1 MIESSDSKI
10 ARTARAPESGVVPL
24 RLLHL
29 ADLHVGKRVCD
40 FPMLEDQ
47 RHALSQVLDLLSRG
61 AVDVLLVA
69 GDLYD
74 KSQPSSEAVALV
86 DWFLSGVAAT
96 GVPAVVIPGN
106 HDSAERVAYA
116 GTLLAREG
124 VHMAPAFDGH
134 IEPVML
140 EDESGPV
147 CIWPIPYLHP
157 ATIRHFLPDAKAETY
172 TDAFRALV
180 DSLPLDSGVRN
191 VAVVHQFVTAVGCTV
206 ERSDSEVSIG
216 GLDNVDASVFDPF
229 DYVALGH
236 IHRPQ
241 RVGRDSVR
249 YAGSLLKYSLSEADY
264 DKSIPLVTL
273 GRKGEEPAIEL
284 LPVRPLHDL
293 RRIRGPIGELL
304 SPEVVAA
311 QDADDYLHVV
321 LTDEN
326 VEVNAMA
333 RLRDVYPN
341 VMSIAYDN
349 ARTRAAGVHTDAAD
363 APAEASPFEL
373 FSRFYEEQN
382 GAPLSK
388 SQQRIVREELKRIEA
403 M

>member
-1 MIESSDSKI
+1 M
-10 ARTARAPESGVVPL
+10 VPL

-29 ADLHVGKRVCD
+29 ADLHIGKRVCD

-47 RHALSQVLDLLSRG
+47 RHALSQVLDLLRG
-61 AVDVLLVA
+61 GSVDALLVA

-96 GVPAVVIPGN
+96 GVPAIVIPGN

-116 GTLLAREG
+116 GSLLARQG
-124 VHMAPAFDGH
+124 IHMAPAFDGN
-134 IEPVML
+134 IEPVVL
-140 EDESGPV
+140 HDELGPV
-147 CIWPIPYLHP
+147 HVWPIPYLHP
-157 ATIRHFLPDAKAETY
+157 ATIRHFLPDAKTDTY
-172 TDAFRALV
+172 TDAFRSLV
-180 DSLPLDSGVRN
+180 SSLPLDAGVRN
-191 VAVVHQFVTAVGCTV
+191 VAVVHQFVTAAGCTV
-206 ERSDSEVSIG
+206 ERSDSEVSVG

-241 RVGRDSVR
+241 RVGRDTVR

-264 DKSIPLVTL
+264 DKSMPLVTL
-273 GRKGEEPAIEL
+273 GPKGEEPDIEL
-284 LPVRPLHDL
+284 VPVRPLHDL
-293 RRIRGPIGELL
+293 RRIRGPLDKLL
-304 SPEVVAA
+304 SPEVVGA
-311 QDADDYLHVV
+311 QDANDYLHVV

-333 RLRDVYPN
+333 RLRDAYPN
-341 VMSIAYDN
+341 VMSITYDN
-349 ARTRAAGVHTDAAD
+349 ARTRAAGVRTDAAD
-363 APAEASPFEL
+363 APAEASPLEL

-382 GAPLSK
+382 GLPLSETQLK
-388 SQQRIVREELKRIEA
+388 IVREELKGIEA